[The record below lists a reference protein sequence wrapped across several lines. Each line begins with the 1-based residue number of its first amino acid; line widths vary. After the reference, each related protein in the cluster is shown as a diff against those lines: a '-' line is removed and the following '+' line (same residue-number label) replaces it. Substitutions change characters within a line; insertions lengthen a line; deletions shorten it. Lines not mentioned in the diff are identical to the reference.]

1 MPISFAEHQEP
12 NQVLVIVSGE
22 VSMEEVKTFIK
33 ASRSGD
39 QREYAFLFDVSAV
52 SLSLSG
58 EEMRQLAVFAAEEAR
73 QSPMGPVAFIS
84 AAAGAFG
91 LSRVYQAYSAVEGR
105 RNVGVFRTL
114 EDARAWLAD
123 LKH

>member
-1 MPISFAEHQEP
+1 MSFADHQKP
-12 NQVLVIVSGE
+12 NQVFVIVSGE
-22 VSMEEVKTFIK
+22 VSMEEVKNFITT
-33 ASRSGD
+33 SRRGD
-39 QREYAFLFDVSAV
+39 QREDAFLFDITAA

-73 QSPMGPVAFIS
+73 KSPMGPVAFIS

-114 EDARAWLAD
+114 EDAQAWLAD
-123 LKH
+123 LKR

>member
-1 MPISFAEHQEP
+1 MSISFAEHQEP
-12 NQVLVIVSGE
+12 NQVLVTVSGDI
-22 VSMEEVKTFIK
+22 SMEEVKNFIT
-33 ASRSGD
+33 ANRSGD
-39 QREYAFLFDVSAV
+39 KREYAFLLDVTAA

-58 EEMRQLAVFAAEEAR
+58 EEMRQLAAYAAEEAR
-73 QSPMGPVAFIS
+73 KSPMGPVAFIS

-123 LKH
+123 LKR

>member
-1 MPISFAEHQEP
+1 MPISFAENQEP

-22 VSMEEVKTFIK
+22 VSMAEVRNFITT
-33 ASRSGD
+33 SRRGD
-39 QREYAFLFDVSAV
+39 QREYAFLFDVTAV

-58 EEMRQLAVFAAEEAR
+58 EEMRQLAAFAAEEAR
-73 QSPMGPVAFIS
+73 KSPMGPVAFIS

-123 LKH
+123 LKR